1 MRPMA
6 KVDSKNALG
15 TINNGIIPWTK
26 RLVRLLLFVPILA
39 SACKSSPV
47 SNNGPRILQAGAP
60 GQASRSLAPQEIR
73 SIVQPTYHQ
82 ADVDFMQG
90 MIHHHNQALEMSALI
105 SDRTASS
112 ELDDLGRR
120 ITISQEDEIAFM
132 QRWLADRGEA
142 NREEHMDHGSEHMPG
157 RQMPGMLTPEE
168 MSSLR
173 NSNDEMF
180 DRLFLEGMIKHHRGA
195 LIMVATLFN
204 TSGAGLEPDIFQF
217 AYHVDSDQYIEI
229 ERMISMLEARR

>member
-1 MRPMA
+1 
-6 KVDSKNALG
+6 
-15 TINNGIIPWTK
+15 
-26 RLVRLLLFVPILA
+26 
-39 SACKSSPV
+39 
-47 SNNGPRILQAGAP
+47 
-60 GQASRSLAPQEIR
+60 
-73 SIVQPTYHQ
+73 
-82 ADVDFMQG
+82 MQG

-112 ELDDLGRR
+112 ELDGLGRR

-132 QRWLADRGEA
+132 QRWLADRGELDP
-142 NREEHMDHGSEHMPG
+142 EEHMNHGSEQMPG
-157 RQMPGMLTPEE
+157 MQMPGMLTPEE
-168 MSSLR
+168 MASLR